1 MKRIFFV
8 LFAVAVVFGLCA
20 CNDSNTDTPSIEDIS
35 VNDISNDD
43 TVPESSC
50 AFESSS
56 CVEDSDVSESVTVS
70 ENEDSENEDTEIDNS
85 ENDNSDSE
93 IIEDDDISEE
103 VSFVEE
109 SESDDSSYV
118 SDDSDS
124 AEEKEEIIEYTVS
137 VKSIGGIALSSIDVA
152 VYKDNELKD
161 SAKTDG
167 YGKVLFNL
175 PESDDYLI
183 VVSNVP
189 KGYKVEK
196 SYGFS
201 DRASSIS
208 LESSL
213 VMDEDILTTTLGVGD
228 IMYDFTVVDA
238 DGNLIKLSEVL
249 KTKKF
254 VVLNYWFTSCHW
266 CVEEFYVME
275 ELYDDYKDDIAIVA
289 INPIN
294 NADAVKAFRDSYG
307 ISFTMA
313 SCDYSWASVF
323 GVRGYPTSV
332 FIDRYGMICAVEV
345 GAINTYDPWTRIFEH
360 FTKDDYQQK
369 IIYDLSELY

>member
-1 MKRIFFV
+1 
-8 LFAVAVVFGLCA
+8 
-20 CNDSNTDTPSIEDIS
+20 
-35 VNDISNDD
+35 
-43 TVPESSC
+43 
-50 AFESSS
+50 
-56 CVEDSDVSESVTVS
+56 
-70 ENEDSENEDTEIDNS
+70 
-85 ENDNSDSE
+85 
-93 IIEDDDISEE
+93 
-103 VSFVEE
+103 
-109 SESDDSSYV
+109 
-118 SDDSDS
+118 
-124 AEEKEEIIEYTVS
+124 
-137 VKSIGGIALSSIDVA
+137 
-152 VYKDNELKD
+152 
-161 SAKTDG
+161 
-167 YGKVLFNL
+167 
-175 PESDDYLI
+175 
-183 VVSNVP
+183 
-189 KGYKVEK
+189 
-196 SYGFS
+196 
-201 DRASSIS
+201 
-208 LESSL
+208 
-213 VMDEDILTTTLGVGD
+213 MDEDILTTTLGVGD

-369 IIYDLSELY
+369 IIYDLSEIY